1 MTATVVTKKPIKMPL
16 PATVRAMLMKMRMK
30 ERVPKPMRHLSFF
43 TILAGPDLTNL
54 AIPNEAVTI
63 EVEKVV
69 KKRVSAVTGL
79 SHGSERGFWL
89 RSRMINNI

>member
-54 AIPNEAVTI
+54 AIPKEAVTI
-63 EVEKVV
+63 EVKKVV
-69 KKRVSAVTGL
+69 MKRVSAVTGL
-79 SHGSERGFWL
+79 SHL
-89 RSRMINNI
+89 